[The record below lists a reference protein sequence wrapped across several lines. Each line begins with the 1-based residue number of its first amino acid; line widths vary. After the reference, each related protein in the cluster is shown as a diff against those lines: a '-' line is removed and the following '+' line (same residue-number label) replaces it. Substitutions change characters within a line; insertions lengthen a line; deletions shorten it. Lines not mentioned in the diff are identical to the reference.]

1 MAPNNPINVR
11 NYQILPLRRGQMNRP
26 PYFKRYRGLNYTSGS
41 RNTYLY
47 ATRQRLGLI
56 VSRLAYPTHRLLILK
71 SKIKDLFL
79 LPARYVAVLLYILPV
94 LYAFHQLTDD
104 GKPIGIV
111 FKDIRNAEKNISN
124 VKSIPGPAKT
134 TVDVVN
140 IANTTMTQ
148 LDIISSVYLQP
159 LSTFNK
165 VVNGIANV
173 CFLVDRRGSWL
184 TITHRSIHTL
194 RWH

>member
-1 MAPNNPINVR
+1 MNGR
-11 NYQILPLRRGQMNRP
+11 NHRIMPFQRGTKYRP

-47 ATRQRLGLI
+47 ATRQRLALI

-79 LPARYVAVLLYILPV
+79 RPARYVAVLLYILPMP
-94 LYAFHQLTDD
+94 YAFHQLTDD
-104 GKPIGIV
+104 GKPIGTV
-111 FKDIRNAEKNISN
+111 FKDIQNAEKNISN

-134 TVDVVN
+134 AVDAVN

-148 LDIISSVYLQP
+148 SDIISSVYLQP

-165 VVNGIANV
+165 VVNSIANI
-173 CFLVDRRGSWL
+173 CCLVNHRGS
-184 TITHRSIHTL
+184 
-194 RWH
+194 

>member
-1 MAPNNPINVR
+1 MAANDTMSVR
-11 NYQILPLRRGQMNRP
+11 DHRIMPLQRGTKYRP
-26 PYFKRYRGLNYTSGS
+26 PYFKRYRGLSYTSGS

-47 ATRQRLGLI
+47 ATRQRLALI

-79 LPARYVAVLLYILPV
+79 LPARYVAVLLYILPMP
-94 LYAFHQLTDD
+94 YAFHQLTDD
-104 GKPIGIV
+104 GKPIGTV

-124 VKSIPGPAKT
+124 VKSIPDPAKT
-134 TVDVVN
+134 AVDVVN
-140 IANTTMTQ
+140 IANTTTTQ

-173 CFLVDRRGSWL
+173 CFLVDRRGS
-184 TITHRSIHTL
+184 
-194 RWH
+194 